1 MVEEKAAP
9 QSGDAGHRE
18 LAPESAPLGPA
29 ETIVAIEDAE
39 EQITAFRAV
48 ERAEQADVLD
58 DLPEPI
64 RRRMLAE
71 LTDDEVAT
79 VLEHMP
85 PDELV
90 DALQLIDDVRA
101 GPIREALPEEARSSA
116 ETLERH
122 DPETAGGLM
131 TDQMVHLPSQLT
143 VGEAIGR
150 LRTEVAEEELS
161 SVYVSAR
168 GEGGVFIGAVP
179 LRRLILAGDAKALG
193 DIAEAEMI
201 TVGPETD
208 QEEVVRLFTRHDLRE
223 LPVVSGSGTLL
234 GVVAVDD
241 VMEAAEEEGTEDM
254 LLMAGSAEEEPAYNT
269 LVRKAALRFPWLAVT
284 LLGGMACSRIISAF
298 GASILDMLA
307 LAFFIPVITSM
318 AGSVALQCSTAMVR
332 SMATG
337 EFDMISVG
345 RQIVREVGVG
355 VMLGIGCGLV
365 SGIAAFVME
374 GDPVLGGVVGMAMI
388 AAVSFAALSGSMIPH
403 VVNRLGIDPAIAA
416 GPFITALNDMTGLT
430 IYLGTA
436 TLVFARFGP

>member
-1 MVEEKAAP
+1 MVEEKATP
-9 QSGDAGHRE
+9 QSDDAGHRE

-29 ETIVAIEDAE
+29 EMIVAIEDAD
-39 EQITAFRAV
+39 EQIAAFRAV
-48 ERAEQADVLD
+48 EHAEQADVLD
-58 DLPEPI
+58 DLPEAI

-71 LTDDEVAT
+71 LTDDEIAT

-101 GPIREALPEEARSSA
+101 GPIREALPDEARSSA
-116 ETLERH
+116 ETLERY

-131 TDQMVHLPSQLT
+131 TDRMVHLPSQLT

-179 LRRLILAGDAKALG
+179 LRRLILAGDARALG
-193 DIAEAEMI
+193 DIAEAEI

-223 LPVVSGSGTLL
+223 LPVVSGGGMLL

-284 LLGGMACSRIISAF
+284 LLGGMACSWVMSRF
-298 GASILDMLA
+298 GASIEQTLA
-307 LAFFIPVITSM
+307 LVFFVPVIISM

-337 EFDMISVG
+337 EFVMISVS
-345 RQIVREVGVG
+345 RQVFREVVVG
-355 VMLGIGCGLV
+355 VLLGLACGVLA
-365 SGIAAFVME
+365 GLAALAME
-374 GDPVLGGVVGMAMI
+374 GNALIGVVVGFAMI
-388 AAVSFAALSGSMIPH
+388 TSISVAALSGSLVPH
-403 VVNRLGIDPAIAA
+403 VVDRFGVDPAIAS
-416 GPFITALNDMTGLT
+416 GPFITTLNDVVGVT